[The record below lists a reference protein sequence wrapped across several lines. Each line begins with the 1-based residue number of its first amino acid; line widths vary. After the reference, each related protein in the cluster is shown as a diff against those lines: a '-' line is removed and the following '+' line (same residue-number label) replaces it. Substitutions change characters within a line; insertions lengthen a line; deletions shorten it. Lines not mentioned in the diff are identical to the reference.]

1 MLRKGSNSTLANNL
15 PVQSVGA
22 ELHSQSQ
29 ELQFVPPSPA
39 KEVQVRVTR
48 LRAMQIWLKSSHA
61 HPLEFCSLSYSKH
74 RIHDSIKA

>member
-1 MLRKGSNSTLANNL
+1 MLRKGSNPTLANNL

-48 LRAMQIWLKSSHA
+48 LQAMQI
-61 HPLEFCSLSYSKH
+61 
-74 RIHDSIKA
+74 

>member
-1 MLRKGSNSTLANNL
+1 MFCLEVGGKQVLWLWNEMLRKGSNSTLANNL
-15 PVQSVGA
+15 PVQSVGV

-48 LRAMQIWLKSSHA
+48 LRAMQI
-61 HPLEFCSLSYSKH
+61 
-74 RIHDSIKA
+74 